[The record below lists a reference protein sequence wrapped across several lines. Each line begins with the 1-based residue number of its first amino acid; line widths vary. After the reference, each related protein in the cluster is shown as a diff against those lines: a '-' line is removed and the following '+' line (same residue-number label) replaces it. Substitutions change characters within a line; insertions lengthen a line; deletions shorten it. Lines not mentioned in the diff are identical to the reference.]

1 MKSILLDQVNQTFFK
16 KLKRELIKL
25 ERIVKSILSSRNLLC
40 SLVILTILIAMA
52 PQNTLFAEDN
62 LPAFED
68 YVFLTSWGGEG
79 KQILKPN
86 DVAIGPDGKIYI
98 ANTELNRITIV
109 DQNGFIFNEIGGF
122 GREDGEFELP
132 LGVAVNANGDI
143 YVSDTWNWRIQK
155 FDNMGNHLLTWGE
168 NGINPGQFSSP
179 MGIAFDSNGNV
190 FVVDNGNH
198 RIQKFTSS
206 GEFLETFGSLGSENN
221 QFERPYD
228 VAINSNGDI
237 YVADSDNYRI
247 QKFSSNWQYLT
258 TIQITDPLATD
269 FFIKPRGIAI
279 DQNDNLII
287 TGNNQVFVLNSD
299 EAITNS
305 WGGEGVEN
313 GKFKYI
319 VGLDV
324 DEQGVIY
331 VVDQNNNRI
340 QMFDIYGYFLNSY
353 GVDQKT
359 PGYFYFPNGIAIVND
374 NVYVADGGNG
384 RIQKFNQEGT
394 FLLSWGELG
403 SDPGQFKYPNSI
415 DGDSMGNIYVV
426 EPTNHRIQKFDA
438 NGEFIL
444 SWGEEVEEEYYLV
457 KPMGIAIDQ
466 NDNIFITDTGNLKI
480 QKFDSNGNFITS
492 WQIEGELSISPGI
505 RDIAVDSD
513 GNVFVSDTHKSQ
525 ILKYSN
531 NGEFLTKWNFLQDP
545 SIPYPAWTEGIA
557 VDSNDHIYVSGVWTP
572 EIQKFSNDGEFLGSI
587 GRQGNGPGEFG
598 YGSNFSVNQDG
609 VLYITDCENQ
619 RIQVISPFP
628 KEIDPE
634 FGLVA
639 NGGFEST
646 PEITMDLGTSNQLSS
661 TNLSTSSYL
670 LSSEIPALNKWTYG
684 GSLPISISDHAQQG
698 YNALQLGVPV
708 DQEFQGI
715 GDAWAYQVV
724 YIRPDWYFPVLSFQY
739 NVFTNDFVEY
749 SDFFVEIQDGVGLN
763 HLATVV
769 RDGYE
774 SETKK
779 TLPYPGTDLGWKS
792 VTYDLS
798 AFRGQTIRLTFSNR
812 NLLPESK
819 GIWSYLDNVV
829 ISDETE
835 RVYMPL
841 INR

>member
-40 SLVILTILIAMA
+40 SLVILTILIAMV

-198 RIQKFTSS
+198 RIQKFTSN
-206 GEFLETFGSLGSENN
+206 GEFLDTFGTQGSENN
-221 QFERPYD
+221 QFDSPFD
-228 VAINSNGDI
+228 VAIDSDGNI
-237 YVADSDNYRI
+237 YVSDSENYRVLKYSSSWEYI
-247 QKFSSNWQYLT
+247 TKF
-258 TIQITDPLATD
+258 IIDDITGWDD
-269 FFIKPRGIAI
+269 FIKPKGIAI
-279 DQNDNLII
+279 DQQGHLII
-287 TGNNQVFVLNSD
+287 VGNNQVFVLNSD
-299 EAITNS
+299 GSIHKS
-305 WGGEGVEN
+305 WGEYGTEI
-313 GKFKYI
+313 GKFKF
-319 VGLDV
+319 VTGVDV
-324 DEQGVIY
+324 DENGIIY
-331 VVDQNNNRI
+331 ITDQNNNRI
-340 QMFDIYGYFLNSY
+340 QMFDINGNFLNSY

-359 PGYFYFPNGIAIVND
+359 PGYFYTPQGIAIVND
-374 NVYVADGGNG
+374 YVYVADGSNG
-384 RIQKFNQEGT
+384 RIQKFNQDGT

-403 SDPGQFKYPNSI
+403 SDPGQFNYPNGI

-444 SWGEEVEEEYYLV
+444 SWGEDAEDEYSLI
-457 KPMGIAIDQ
+457 KPMGIAIDH
-466 NDNIFITDTGNLKI
+466 NDNIFITDTGNLTI
-480 QKFDSNGNFITS
+480 QKFDANGNFITS
-492 WQIEGELSISPGI
+492 WQVEGVLSLSPGI
-505 RDIAVDSD
+505 RDVAVDSN
-513 GNVFVSDTHKSQ
+513 GNVFVSDTLKSQ

-531 NGEFLTKWNFLQDP
+531 NGELITKWNFIQDP

-557 VDSNDHIYVSGVWTP
+557 IDSNNDIYVSGVWNP
-572 EIQKFSNDGEFLGSI
+572 NIQKYSNNGDFLGTY
-587 GRQGNGPGEFG
+587 GQQGNDPGEFG
-598 YGSNFSVNQDG
+598 YGSDLVINQDG
-609 VLYITDCENQ
+609 VLFISDAENQ
-619 RIQVISPFP
+619 RVQIISPYP
-628 KEIDPE
+628 KEVDPE
-634 FGLVA
+634 FGLVN
-639 NGGFEST
+639 NGGFESLDDVK
-646 PEITMDLGTSNQLSS
+646 MGMKDHY
-661 TNLSTSSYL
+661 LSTFESLSTQKYFL
-670 LSSEIPALNKWTYG
+670 LRELPELNKWTYG
-684 GSLPISISDHAQQG
+684 GSLPISISENSQQG
-698 YNALQLGVPV
+698 NTALQLGEIVEQV
-708 DQEFQGI
+708 SQGTVE
-715 GDAWAYQVV
+715 AWAYQVV
-724 YIRPDWYFPVLSFQY
+724 YIRPDWFFPVLTFKY
-739 NVFTNDFVEY
+739 NVVTNDNIELSGFL
-749 SDFFVEIQDGVGLN
+749 VEIQDGVGLN
-763 HLATVV
+763 NLATVV
-769 RDGYE
+769 RDGYQ

-779 TLPYPGTDLGWKS
+779 TLPDPETDLGWKT
-792 VTYDLS
+792 VAYDLS
-798 AFRGQTIRLTFSNR
+798 EFRGQTIRLTFSNR
-812 NLLPESK
+812 NLWPESK
-819 GIWSYLDNVV
+819 GIWTYLDDVK

-835 RVYMPL
+835 RVFLPL